1 MKALEISKMTMG
13 ASTGSAAQLYPY
25 QRIASSPHACLS
37 VRMGRSSKW
46 IYCAMPKC
54 SLQIKLGAI
63 DYEQS
68 K

>member
-1 MKALEISKMTMG
+1 MKALEISKMTTG
-13 ASTGSAAQLYPY
+13 ASTGSAAQLCPD

-37 VRMGRSSKW
+37 VRLGRSSQW
-46 IYCAMPKC
+46 IYCAMPNC
-54 SLQIKLGAI
+54 SSQIKLGAI